1 MANKLIAAQAT
12 ATVAFA
18 GTQDGAP
25 STYGTAVNL
34 QCLLKSWSAKRQY
47 STVNLAAICDT
58 NEQLQIIRESGS
70 VDLEAFVDATSQYQ
84 FYTYTG
90 QYAKWILTPKSGGT
104 ALTFEGVLTNWES
117 GGNANGEQ
125 TEKFTITIGTNGV

>member
-18 GTQDGAP
+18 GAQDGAP
-25 STYGTAVNL
+25 SMYGTAVNL
-34 QCLLKSWSAKRQY
+34 QCLLKSYSAKIGY

-58 NEQLQIIRESGS
+58 EEQIQIIRASGT
-70 VDLEAFVDATSQYQ
+70 VELEAFVDATSELQ
-84 FYTYTG
+84 FYTYRG

-104 ALTFEGVLTNWES
+104 ALTFTGVLTGWETS
-117 GGNANGEQ
+117 GATSSEQ
-125 TEKFTITIGTNGV
+125 TEKLTITIGTNGV